1 MPATAGTAPDSTEG
15 SAPPAAAEW
24 PRGGELRR
32 YGSVRA
38 LLRDLGYVARHGHRL
53 RRLAPTFRERLML
66 VVTAVNAC
74 RYCAAFHAHLA
85 VRAGVPPE
93 EARALL
99 AGALPA
105 PAAVPK
111 RELPALLYA
120 QGWAERD
127 AAPDPTAERA
137 LDVAYGPATA
147 DAIRVALRAI
157 RVGNLT
163 GNAVDALFTAASGGR
178 FGAGAGR
185 RPPRAAPVHERS

>member
-1 MPATAGTAPDSTEG
+1 MKAADAPL
-15 SAPPAAAEW
+15 PAADHRASGLRGDH
-24 PRGGELRR
+24 PRSGAPRR
-32 YGSVRA
+32 YRSVRA

-53 RRLAPTFRERLML
+53 RQLTPAFRERLML

-74 RYCAAFHAHLA
+74 RYCAAFHAHMA

-105 PAAVPK
+105 TAAVPE

-120 QGWAERD
+120 QAWAERD
-127 AAPDPTAERA
+127 AAPDPPAEYA
-137 LDVAYGPATA
+137 LEATYGPATA
-147 DAIRVALRAI
+147 DAIRAALRAI

-163 GNAVDALFTAASGGR
+163 GNAVDALLAAATRGR
-178 FGAGAGR
+178 VGVDHRRAARVQGR
-185 RPPRAAPVHERS
+185 RR